1 MATLDFSRTVAAP
14 PETVWEVVADLRGM
28 SEYTRFRKVEL
39 EREGEPPPNGVGA
52 IRVLHLVG
60 PPVRE
65 EIITFDPPRRFAYR
79 MLSGAPVKD
88 HVGTIELTPAGAGT
102 RMSYVLE
109 TTPRIPIVGFSVVAL
124 MRQIVEGIA
133 AGIASEAERRA
144 AAAGPA
150 PAAAS

>member
-28 SEYTRFRKVEL
+28 TDYTRFRKIEL
-39 EREGEPPPNGVGA
+39 EREGDPPPNGVGA

-65 EIITFDPPRRFAYR
+65 EIIAFEPPRRFAYR
-79 MLSGAPVKD
+79 LLSGAPVKD
-88 HVGTIELTPAGAGT
+88 HVGTVELEPAGEGT

-109 TTPRIPIVGFSVVAL
+109 TTPKVPLVGFGVIAVMRKVV
-124 MRQIVEGIA
+124 EDIA
-133 AGIASEAERRA
+133 AGIAGEAERRA
-144 AAAGPA
+144 SA
-150 PAAAS
+150 

>member
-1 MATLDFSRTVAAP
+1 MATMDFSRNVAAP

-28 SEYTRFRKVEL
+28 SAYTKFRKVEL
-39 EREGEPPPNGVGA
+39 EREGDPPPNGVGA

-65 EIITFDPPRRFAYR
+65 EIIAFDPPRRFSYR

-88 HVGTIELTPAGAGT
+88 HVGTIELSPSGSGT
-102 RMSYVLE
+102 RMSYVVE
-109 TTPRIPIVGFSVVAL
+109 TTPTIPLVGGGLVAFL
-124 MRQIVEGIA
+124 RRVIEDIA

-144 AAAGPA
+144 R
-150 PAAAS
+150 